1 MKEKELEQVA
11 GDGTKGDQ
19 VLPLRPLGPEQP
31 PPNGK
36 VTEN

>member
-1 MKEKELEQVA
+1 MKEELEEVA
-11 GDGTKGDQ
+11 GDGAKGDQ
-19 VLPLRPLGPEQP
+19 VLPLRPRGPEQP